1 MVNLTSFF
9 SFFRQFLPK
18 IFGVPATFLTD
29 SYNFVLV
36 RLLMFLDYLLNHR
49 TLELFQVRIEKHS
62 IIGSVNG
69 SMVLD
74 PDLLAKL
81 PVAHLLPDKFGS
93 NDTNTMTKTNGN
105 SISSNRAKVVVDW
118 RPAVDFFMR
127 FGTHLLSNYS
137 AGDGLFQVL
146 VYNASALHS
155 DGAESFRERFAKF
168 KTVNA
173 TRESW
178 VDLLSHPSPIYFGKL
193 QVRNIITSI

>member
-1 MVNLTSFF
+1 M
-9 SFFRQFLPK
+9 
-18 IFGVPATFLTD
+18 
-29 SYNFVLV
+29 
-36 RLLMFLDYLLNHR
+36 NHKS
-49 TLELFQVRIEKHS
+49 LSLFQVRIEKHS

-81 PVAHLLPDKFGS
+81 PVAHLLPEKFSS
-93 NDTNTMTKTNGN
+93 NGTDTVPKNNGN

-118 RPAVDFFMR
+118 RTAVDFFMQ
-127 FGTHLLSNYS
+127 FGTHLMSNYS
-137 AGDGLFQVL
+137 AGDALFQVL

-155 DGAESFRERFAKF
+155 DGAESLREKLAKF

-193 QVRNIITSI
+193 QVRNIYLKMSDHQSILIMY